1 VGRDRPR
8 RLATRFA
15 APGENRIAA
24 LLALGIWPFAP
35 EGYNISDVP
44 GTRDELAAAAQ
55 VIATF
60 LGRTV

>member
-1 VGRDRPR
+1 VWGAIGRDG
-8 RLATRFA
+8 LATRFA

-44 GTRDELAAAAQ
+44 DVPGAAGAAGAAGELA
-55 VIATF
+55 
-60 LGRTV
+60 RPRR